1 VTMAAARTAAATFTS
16 ASLPASPPTSPP
28 PPPPPALSPA
38 VCLVPAIKGRPL
50 AAARTTLQEAHCSA
64 GAITRRFSKVARG
77 RVISQAMAPGRQ
89 LANGAS
95 VNLVVSKGRAPLGL
109 TLCYRHRTVHVTRAV
124 AIKLRRLGA
133 KLGACGRR

>member
-1 VTMAAARTAAATFTS
+1 
-16 ASLPASPPTSPP
+16 
-28 PPPPPALSPA
+28 
-38 VCLVPAIKGRPL
+38 
-50 AAARTTLQEAHCSA
+50 
-64 GAITRRFSKVARG
+64 
-77 RVISQAMAPGRQ
+77 VISQAMAPGMQ

-95 VNLVVSKGRAPLGL
+95 VNLVVSKGRAPFRL